1 MMIQVYIADI
11 ANLPD
16 PMQNPSL
23 MEGLSKHRKE
33 KIMRH
38 KMEKD
43 RKQSL
48 GAGLLL
54 REVLLR
60 HGVVGRKMTYGEN
73 GKPQMEGFYFN
84 LSHSDGMVLCAAGDS
99 EVGCDVEKIKR
110 EPRGLV
116 RHFFCDSEIAYLEQ
130 FCGADREREF
140 FRLWTMKESYMKMTG
155 EGMRLSLKQFE
166 LILGDKVSV
175 RRAGHDVSC
184 FFREYEI
191 PGYRGCVCAREKNFS
206 EQIEYICI
214 PALKTV

>member
-1 MMIQVYIADI
+1 MIQVYAADI
-11 ANLPD
+11 TTLPD
-16 PMQNPSL
+16 PLQNPSL
-23 MEGLSKHRKE
+23 MEGLSDQRKE

-60 HGVVGRKMTYGEN
+60 HGMADREMTYGEN
-73 GKPQMEGFYFN
+73 GKPQMAGFYFN
-84 LSHSDGMVLCAAGDS
+84 LSHSGGMVLCAAGDS
-99 EVGCDVEKIKR
+99 EVGCDVEKIKC

-116 RHFFCDSEIAYLEQ
+116 RHFFCEGEIAYLEQ
-130 FCGADREREF
+130 FCGEDREREF

-166 LILGDKVSV
+166 LIPGDSVSV
-175 RRAGHDVSC
+175 YRADQHVCC
-184 FFREYEI
+184 FFQEYEI
-191 PGYRGCVCAREKNFS
+191 PGYRACVCAKEQNFS
-206 EQIEYICI
+206 EQIEYICM
-214 PALKTV
+214 PALKSV

>member
-16 PMQNPSL
+16 PMQEPSL

-166 LILGDKVSV
+166 LILGDTVSV
-175 RRAGHDVSC
+175 RRAGQHISC
-184 FFREYEI
+184 FFHEYEI
-191 PGYRGCVCAREKNFS
+191 PEYRACVCAEEEKFS
-206 EQIEYICI
+206 DKIEYIRL
-214 PALKTV
+214 PVLKSV